1 MKALV
6 KYKKGMGYIEV
17 REVQKPAI
25 NSREVLI
32 KVKFAGI
39 CGTDIHIWHDQ
50 FPYWP
55 PVVLGHEFS
64 GEIVKIGSS
73 VEGWKVGDRV
83 VGEPH
88 TRACGVCQLCRTGNI
103 QICEQKRSPGWGID
117 GAFTSYIKMP
127 AYLLHKVPDN
137 VSFEEAAI
145 VEPAAIVAHH
155 VLERGRVE
163 PGDFI
168 AIFGAGPIG
177 LLAAMMARAAGASK
191 VMIVGTSIDEKVR
204 FKVAKKISVDYIVNV
219 QNEDPVKKVMDFT
232 NGIGADLVV
241 EASGAEPAINQAVKV
256 VRKMGRISAIGLTGK
271 NRISLPWDAAIFKVC
286 NIIFN
291 QSSSYTGWNKVISLL
306 SSDKINLAP
315 IITHKVTLEEW
326 ETAFEAVEKG
336 EAVKILFVPEE

>member
-1 MKALV
+1 LKALV
-6 KYKKGMGYIEV
+6 KYKKGKGYIKIKEIP
-17 REVQKPAI
+17 KPII

-50 FPYWP
+50 YPYWP

-64 GEIVKIGSS
+64 GEIIEIGRSVK
-73 VEGWKVGDRV
+73 GWKIGDRV

-88 TRACGVCQLCRTGNI
+88 TGACGVCRFCRTGNI

-117 GAFTSYIKMP
+117 GAFATYIKMP
-127 AYLLHKVPDN
+127 SYLLHRIPNN
-137 VSFEEAAI
+137 VSFEEAAVI
-145 VEPAAIVAHH
+145 EPAAIVAHH

-163 PGDFI
+163 PGDFVV
-168 AIFGAGPIG
+168 IFGAGTIG
-177 LLAAMMARAAGASK
+177 LLAAMVTKIAGASK

-219 QNEDPVKKVMDFT
+219 QNEDPVQKVMDIT
-232 NGIGADLVV
+232 NSVGADLVV

-256 VRKMGRISAIGLTGK
+256 VRKMGRISVIGLTGK
-271 NRISLPWDAAIFKVC
+271 NKISFPWDVAVFKVC

-306 SSDKINLAP
+306 SSRKINLTP
-315 IITHKVTLEEW
+315 IITHKIALEEW
-326 ETAFEAVEKG
+326 ETAFKAIEEG
-336 EAVKILFVPEE
+336 EAIKILFQI